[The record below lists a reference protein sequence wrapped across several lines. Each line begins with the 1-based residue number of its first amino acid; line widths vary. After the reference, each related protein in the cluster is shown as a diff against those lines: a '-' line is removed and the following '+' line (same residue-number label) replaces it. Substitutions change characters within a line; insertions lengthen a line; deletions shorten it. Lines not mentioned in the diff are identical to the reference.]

1 MRQLTMAF
9 LFCLASSIANAEPF
23 PSTKTVICDQ
33 LTVVVEALSS
43 KFDEKV
49 VWMGKDIND
58 GTTYVLTANEKEHT
72 WTYIQSDGKLACI
85 LGLGTGSTVKLGNP
99 V

>member
-1 MRQLTMAF
+1 MRKLTMAF

-23 PSTKTVICDQ
+23 PSSKKVICDQ
-33 LTVVVEALSS
+33 LSIVLDTLAT

-58 GTTYVLTANEKEHT
+58 GTAYVLTANPKEHT
-72 WTYIQSDGKLACI
+72 WTYIQSDGKIACI
-85 LGLGTGSTVKLGNP
+85 LGLGTGSTIQLGEP